1 MIVRLMGEGQY
12 RVGDDLVAKLDKL
25 DNRAVAAVDRD
36 DEADLDAALDE
47 MADLVRAE
55 GERLSDD
62 EIVPSDVIIPPSDLS
77 LEETRMLFA
86 GHGLVPDLP
95 V

>member
-1 MIVRLMGEGQY
+1 MGEGQY

-62 EIVPSDVIIPPSDLS
+62 EITPSDVIIPPSDLS

>member
-1 MIVRLMGEGQY
+1 MGEGQY

-36 DEADLDAALDE
+36 DEADLDAALDD

-62 EIVPSDVIIPPSDLS
+62 EITPSDVIIPPSDLS

>member
-1 MIVRLMGEGQY
+1 
-12 RVGDDLVAKLDKL
+12 
-25 DNRAVAAVDRD
+25 
-36 DEADLDAALDE
+36 

-62 EIVPSDVIIPPSDLS
+62 EITPSDVIIPPSDLS

>member
-62 EIVPSDVIIPPSDLS
+62 EITPSDVIIPPSDLS

>member
-62 EIVPSDVIIPPSDLS
+62 EITPSDVMIPPSDLS

>member
-12 RVGDDLVAKLDKL
+12 RVGDDLVARLDRL

-62 EIVPSDVIIPPSDLS
+62 EITPSDVIIPPSDLS

-95 V
+95 A